1 VTPSVIRKA
10 LGRFDVKVEM
20 SPEFRAYTAAEAETL
35 LKAGRIKTMP
45 DWDKALRRDLLEQ
58 AMKG

>member
-1 VTPSVIRKA
+1 
-10 LGRFDVKVEM
+10 
-20 SPEFRAYTAAEAETL
+20 